1 MANENMYEMKF
12 DFKPD
17 NMSFNCEVLEM
28 LWCLPKI
35 SLGICSSLREE
46 ESLHNIVLWRKM
58 KLGSFYHC
66 EIKTINNMLHMFV
79 YVLMDVNVYT
89 LVYLYIFFLSKKKTI

>member
-17 NMSFNCEVLEM
+17 NMSFNYEVLEM

-35 SLGICSSLREE
+35 SLGSAPHSEE
-46 ESLHNIVLWRKM
+46 ESLHNIVTGGK
-58 KLGSFYHC
+58 
-66 EIKTINNMLHMFV
+66 
-79 YVLMDVNVYT
+79 
-89 LVYLYIFFLSKKKTI
+89 